1 MTRSVPAP
9 FELTYLANPAACD
22 PSLGPRG
29 KYQVIVNGQ
38 PAGSISLVANSPR
51 QATIGFEIEPEF
63 RGLGLASGALNA
75 VIAAATNLGLTALS
89 AQCRSDNG
97 ASRRVLEKNGF
108 ILMSSSPFREDGHDA
123 SIQYMLYQC
132 LTTSAIADPEFSHLK

>member
-1 MTRSVPAP
+1 MTPSVPAP

-63 RGLGLASGALNA
+63 RGQGLATGALKKI
-75 VIAAATNLGLTALS
+75 IAAAENLGLTILS